1 LNEFLLKFKY
11 FNNIIILLTHGGN
24 KMSIYDFEV
33 NDGEGNPV
41 SLCQYK
47 DKVLL
52 IVNSATKCGFTP
64 QYTQLNEIYTEF
76 NNQGFEI
83 LDFPCNQFGS
93 QAPGTTEEIT
103 EVCRSKWL
111 VPYTIFEK
119 IDVNGENAS
128 PLYEYLKSQQPFN
141 GITGKGSTKLKLV
154 LKVVDRHYKDNDDI
168 KWNFTKFL
176 VDRNGNVVR
185 RFEPTEDLDDVRQAI
200 KDLL

>member
-1 LNEFLLKFKY
+1 
-11 FNNIIILLTHGGN
+11 
-24 KMSIYDFEV
+24 MSIYNFTVKDGDG
-33 NDGEGNPV
+33 NDV
-41 SLCQYK
+41 SLSEYK

-64 QYTQLNEIYTEF
+64 QYTQLNEIYAQF
-76 NNQGFEI
+76 NDKGFEI
-83 LDFPCNQFGS
+83 LDFPCNQFGG

-128 PLYEYLKSQQPFN
+128 PLYEYLKEEQPFKE
-141 GITGKGSTKLKLV
+141 ITGKGATKLKLV
-154 LKVVDRHYKDNDDI
+154 LKAVDRHYKDNNDI

-176 VDRNGNVVR
+176 VDREGNVVQ
-185 RFEPTEDLDDVRQAI
+185 RFEPTEDLEDVKAAI
-200 KDLL
+200 EKLL